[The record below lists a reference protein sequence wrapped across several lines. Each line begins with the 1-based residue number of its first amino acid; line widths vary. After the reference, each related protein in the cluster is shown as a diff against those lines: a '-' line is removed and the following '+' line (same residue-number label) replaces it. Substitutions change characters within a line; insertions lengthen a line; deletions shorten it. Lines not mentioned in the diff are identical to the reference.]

1 MSEPVAPGSRPT
13 VDAPPLRTSVTQ
25 PQPGTVVLDVRGE
38 IDTLTAPPLEQ
49 ALRDLLTAQEA
60 DRLVVDLSGVTFLA
74 SSGLAVLIRAAH
86 RASER
91 RLRLRLVTASRAV
104 RRPLQITGS
113 EQLFDMYEDVSAAVD

>member
-1 MSEPVAPGSRPT
+1 MSDPVAPCSRPT
-13 VDAPPLRTSVTQ
+13 ADAPPLRTSITL
-25 PQPGTVVLDVRGE
+25 PQPGTVLLDVHGE
-38 IDTLTAPPLEQ
+38 VDTLTAPPLEQ
-49 ALRDLLTAQEA
+49 ALSDLLAEQEA

-86 RASER
+86 RAADR